1 MPRINLLP
9 WREGLRQKRKKDF
22 ITAIGAAVLIAGL
35 ITLVSK
41 LTVKQWTENQ
51 TTRNDVLKAEITEL
65 DRRIEEILG
74 LENQKERLLA
84 RMDIIEQLQRS
95 RPEIVHL
102 FDELVETLPQG
113 VYLTEITQVAGR
125 IEILGTAQS
134 STRVS
139 ALMRNIDDSD
149 WLSDPGLDVVET
161 VDVGAGRNA
170 RFTIFAEQVS
180 LNDVENGVSL
190 P

>member
-22 ITAIGAAVLIAGL
+22 LAAIGAAVLIAGL

-41 LTVKQWTENQ
+41 LTVKQWTQNQ
-51 TTRNDVLKAEITEL
+51 TSRNDVLKVEITEL

-113 VYLTEITQVAGR
+113 VYLTEITQVSGR

-149 WLSDPGLDVVET
+149 WLRDPGLDVVET

-180 LNDVENGVSL
+180 LNDIENGVSL